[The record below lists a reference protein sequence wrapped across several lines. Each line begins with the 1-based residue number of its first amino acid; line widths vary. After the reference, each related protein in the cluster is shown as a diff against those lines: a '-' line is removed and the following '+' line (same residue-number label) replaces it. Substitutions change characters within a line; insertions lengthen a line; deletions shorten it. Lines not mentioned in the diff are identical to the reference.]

1 MMVSLGGMNP
11 NSVRPIGNTGQS
23 LGEVHWDFWNY
34 PSPCSNTLNAGG
46 LTENLCAAWN
56 GATDYLSTG
65 WGTPGYANPGATLT
79 PLPVQQPPNE
89 ALTNPNSG
97 NLDGQAA
104 ERWKQQWAA
113 WSKSAF
119 GTPNAG
125 SGGGAGDGALL
136 SSLIGILLVAGIA
149 MYFLQRNR

>member
-23 LGEVHWDFWNY
+23 LGEVRWDFWNY
-34 PSPCSNTLNAGG
+34 PAPCSNTLNAGG
-46 LTENLCAAWN
+46 VTEAGCAAWN
-56 GATDYLSTG
+56 GFTDFLSTG
-65 WGTPGYANPGATLT
+65 WGAPGYANAGTTLT
-79 PLPVQQPPNE
+79 PPPVQQPPNE

-104 ERWKQQWAA
+104 ERWKEQWAA
-113 WSKSAF
+113 WGKTAF

-125 SGGGAGDGALL
+125 SGGYGDGALL